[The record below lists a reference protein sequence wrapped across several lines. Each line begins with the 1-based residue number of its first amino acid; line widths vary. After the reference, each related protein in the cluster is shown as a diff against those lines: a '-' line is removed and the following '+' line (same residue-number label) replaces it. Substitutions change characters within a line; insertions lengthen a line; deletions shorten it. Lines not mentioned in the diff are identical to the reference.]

1 MILMAT
7 KNDSTTG
14 KVGDFSSKEYI
25 KEALEAIRE
34 DTGKKN
40 AADEIGSHYEAGKGL
55 VVFIPENLKKDMPDP
70 IESTSSEK
78 NIKSCMKGEWAIGMA
93 DNFVGTDATQDARDA
108 FKRNI
113 CKGLYD

>member
-1 MILMAT
+1 MGT
-7 KNDSTTG
+7 KNDDSMSEELG
-14 KVGDFSSKEYI
+14 NFSSKEYI

-55 VVFIPENLKKDMPDP
+55 VVFIPENMKKDMPDP
-70 IESTSSEK
+70 IESTKSEK
-78 NIKSCMKGEWAIGMA
+78 NIKSCMEGEWANDMA
-93 DNFVGTDATQDARDA
+93 DGFLGPDVTSDAREK
-108 FKRNI
+108 FKREL